1 MVGVFAP
8 EHRRA
13 EFYSLWN
20 VALWLSAGDR
30 PADLR
35 PHHLGDDNNHRL
47 AILATGLY
55 FVAGLLVL
63 ARVDVERGLRAARA
77 DAD

>member
-1 MVGVFAP
+1 VIGPLTYGLITWVT
-8 EHRRA
+8 
-13 EFYSLWN
+13 
-20 VALWLSAGDR
+20 
-30 PADLR
+30 
-35 PHHLGDDNNHRL
+35 DNNHRL